1 MESRY
6 MPDGL
11 ERWWQEHSELDE
23 LVEATA
29 EALNGGSITAAAE
42 ALAELHAALEAHFG
56 LEEALYF
63 PLVERL
69 SPENASVVNGARL
82 GHRKIRDRLE
92 DLRAFVDDGD
102 LRAARSALSTLLER
116 FRAHEAE
123 ESKLITRLEQLA
135 ASS

>member
-11 ERWWQEHSELDE
+11 ERWWQS
-23 LVEATA
+23 TA
-29 EALNGGSITAAAE
+29 SSASSSRRPEALRGGSIASAAA
-42 ALAELHAALEAHFG
+42 ALEDLHASLEAHFG

-92 DLRAFVDDGD
+92 DLRLLVDDGD
-102 LRAARSALSTLLER
+102 MRGARAALEVLLER

-123 ESKLITRLEQLA
+123 ETKLIVRLEQLA
-135 ASS
+135 AAS